1 MPAPEWSGFAPGDP
15 DPVLSHGAERRSPFL
30 LVSDHA
36 GNTVPQGLGDLGLS
50 AAHLQEHI
58 AWDVDIWPI
67 AIAVA
72 DALDAPLF
80 GQAYSR
86 LVIDSN
92 RKPSAR
98 DSIAQVSDGIAV
110 PGNAGL
116 TPEECRRR
124 YDLIMRPYQERIA
137 AEIAARPKPLC
148 IVAMHSCTAQ
158 LSGGTL
164 RPWHIGVISGPDDR
178 MRRRVFDLLAADSG
192 GLVVGENV
200 PYVVS
205 MENDYTLPVH
215 AEAAGIPYVEF
226 EMRNDSY
233 KDETSRSR
241 AAALLARAVRA
252 AFTELQA
259 LGSPA
264 C

>member
-1 MPAPEWSGFAPGDP
+1 MSAHEWRGFAPGDP
-15 DPVLSHGAERRSPFL
+15 DPVLSHGAARKSPFL

-36 GNTVPQGLGDLGLS
+36 GNTVPKDLGNLGLS
-50 AAHLQEHI
+50 AEHLREHI
-58 AWDVDIWPI
+58 AWDIDIWPI

-92 RKPSAR
+92 RKTAAR
-98 DSIAQVSDGIAV
+98 DSIATVSDGIIV
-110 PGNAGL
+110 PGNADL
-116 TPEECRRR
+116 SDRERKLR
-124 YDLIMRPYQERIA
+124 YELIQRPYQDRIA
-137 AEIAARPKPLC
+137 AEIARHPQPLC
-148 IVAMHSCTAQ
+148 IVSMHSCTAQ
-158 LSGGTL
+158 LAGGKL

-178 MRRRVFDLLAADSG
+178 MRRRVFAALSADSD
-192 GLVVGENV
+192 GLVVGDNE

-215 AEAAGIPYVEF
+215 AEAAGLPYVEF

-233 KDETSRSR
+233 KDEASRKQ
-241 AAALLARAVRA
+241 AGTLLARA
-252 AFTELQA
+252 LKGA
-259 LGSPA
+259 LADLTG
-264 C
+264 

>member
-1 MPAPEWSGFAPGDP
+1 MSAQEWHGFAAGDP
-15 DPVLSHGAERRSPFL
+15 DPVLVHGADRMSPFL

-36 GNTVPQGLGDLGLS
+36 GNRVPKGLGDLGLS
-50 AAHLQEHI
+50 AERLGEHI
-58 AWDVDIWPI
+58 AWDIDIWPI

-72 DALDAPLF
+72 DALAAPLF

-92 RKPSAR
+92 RRTTAR
-98 DSIAQVSDGIAV
+98 DSIATVSDGVTI
-110 PGNAGL
+110 PGNANVSDR
-116 TPEECRRR
+116 ERRLR
-124 YDLIMRPYQERIA
+124 HELIQRPYQDRIA

-148 IVAMHSCTAQ
+148 IVSMHSCTAQ
-158 LSGGTL
+158 LSGGKP

-178 MRRRVFDLLAADSG
+178 MRRRVFAALSADSG
-192 GLVVGENV
+192 GLVIGDNE

-233 KDETSRSR
+233 KDQASRDR
-241 AAALLARAVRA
+241 VAALLARALRS
-252 AFTELQA
+252 AFA
-259 LGSPA
+259 V
-264 C
+264 

>member
-1 MPAPEWSGFAPGDP
+1 MAVSEWRGFAPGDP
-15 DPVLSHGAERRSPFL
+15 DPVLSHGADRKSPFL

-36 GNTVPQGLGDLGLS
+36 GNAVPKDLHALGLS
-50 AAHLQEHI
+50 VEQLGEHI
-58 AWDVDIWPI
+58 AWDIDIWPI

-92 RKPSAR
+92 RKTSAR
-98 DSIAQVSDGIAV
+98 DSIATVSDGITV
-110 PGNAGL
+110 PGNADL
-116 TPEECRRR
+116 SERERKLR
-124 YDLIMRPYQERIA
+124 YDLIQRPYQARIA
-137 AEIAARPKPLC
+137 AAIAAHPKPLC
-148 IVAMHSCTAQ
+148 IVSMHSCTAQ
-158 LSGGTL
+158 LSGGKL

-178 MRRRVFDLLAADSG
+178 MRRRVFAALSANSG
-192 GLVVGENV
+192 GLVIGDNE
-200 PYVVS
+200 PYIVS

-233 KDETSRSR
+233 KDAASRDR
-241 AAALLARAVRA
+241 VAVLLARALKT
-252 AFTELQA
+252 AFAEI
-259 LGSPA
+259 SR
-264 C
+264 

>member
-1 MPAPEWSGFAPGDP
+1 MSEWQGFAPGDP
-15 DPVLSHGAERRSPFL
+15 DPVLIHGAVRRSPFL

-36 GNTVPQGLGDLGLS
+36 GNAVPKGLGDLGLS
-50 AAHLQEHI
+50 AEHLGDHI
-58 AWDVDIWPI
+58 AWDIDVWPI

-92 RKPSAR
+92 RKTSAK
-98 DSIAQVSDGIAV
+98 DSIATVSDGIPV
-110 PGNAGL
+110 PGNADL
-116 TPEECRRR
+116 TERERRLR
-124 YDLIMRPYQERIA
+124 YDLIMRPYQDRIA
-137 AEIAARPKPLC
+137 AEIAQRPKPLC
-148 IVAMHSCTAQ
+148 IVSMHSCTAQ
-158 LSGGTL
+158 LSGGKL

-178 MRRRVFDLLAADSG
+178 MRRRVYEDLAADSG
-192 GLVVGENV
+192 GLVIGENE

-215 AEAAGIPYVEF
+215 AEAAAIPYVEF

-233 KDETSRSR
+233 KDVQSRKR
-241 AAALLARAVRA
+241 AAALLARALKS
-252 AFTELQA
+252 AFA
-259 LGSPA
+259 V
-264 C
+264 

>member
-1 MPAPEWSGFAPGDP
+1 MSADEWRGFAPGDP
-15 DPVLSHGAERRSPFL
+15 DPVLSHGADRQSPFL

-36 GNTVPQGLGDLGLS
+36 GNRVPKGLGDLGLS
-50 AAHLQEHI
+50 IAHLHEHI
-58 AWDVDIWPI
+58 AWDIDIWPI

-72 DALDAPLF
+72 DALEAPLF

-92 RKPSAR
+92 RQPAAR
-98 DSIAQVSDGIAV
+98 DSIATISDGVTV
-110 PGNAGL
+110 PGNADC
-116 TPEECRRR
+116 TPEERRRR
-124 YDLIMRPYQERIA
+124 YDLIMRPYQDRIA
-137 AEIAARPKPLC
+137 AEIAQRPKPLC
-148 IVAMHSCTAQ
+148 IVSMHSCTAQ
-158 LSGGTL
+158 LAGGKQ

-178 MRRRVFDLLAADSG
+178 MRRRVFASLAADSG
-192 GLVVGENV
+192 GLVIGENE

-233 KDETSRSR
+233 KDDASRER
-241 AAALLARAVRA
+241 AAVLLARALNE
-252 AFTELQA
+252 AFA
-259 LGSPA
+259 DIGR
-264 C
+264 

>member
-1 MPAPEWSGFAPGDP
+1 MSAHEWRGFVPGDP
-15 DPVLSHGAERRSPFL
+15 DPVLSHGAARKSPFL

-36 GNTVPQGLGDLGLS
+36 GNEVPQGLGDLGLS
-50 AAHLQEHI
+50 AEHLGEHI
-58 AWDVDIWPI
+58 AWDIDIWPI

-92 RKPSAR
+92 RKTTAR
-98 DSIAQVSDGIAV
+98 DSIATISDGIAV
-110 PGNAGL
+110 PGNAAL
-116 TPEECRRR
+116 SERERKLR
-124 YDLIMRPYQERIA
+124 YELIQRPYQDRIA
-137 AEIAARPKPLC
+137 AEIAQHPKPLC
-148 IVAMHSCTAQ
+148 IVSMHSCTAR
-158 LSGGTL
+158 LSGGKL

-178 MRRRVFDLLAADSG
+178 MRRRVFAALAADSG
-192 GLVVGENV
+192 GLVIGDNE

-233 KDETSRSR
+233 KDAASRSKV
-241 AAALLARAVRA
+241 AGLLARALKE
-252 AFTELQA
+252 AFATLA
-259 LGSPA
+259 
-264 C
+264 

>member
-1 MPAPEWSGFAPGDP
+1 MSASEWRGFAPGDP
-15 DPVLSHGAERRSPFL
+15 DPVLTHGTDRKSPFL

-36 GNTVPQGLGDLGLS
+36 GNTVPKDLGSLGLS
-50 AAHLQEHI
+50 AEHLSAHI
-58 AWDVDIWPI
+58 AWDIDIWPI

-72 DALDAPLF
+72 DALEAPLF

-92 RKPSAR
+92 RKTSAR
-98 DSIAQVSDGIAV
+98 DSIATVSDGITV
-110 PGNAGL
+110 PGNADL
-116 TPEECRRR
+116 SERERKLR
-124 YDLIMRPYQERIA
+124 YELIQRPYQDRIA
-137 AEIAARPKPLC
+137 AAIAAHPKPLC
-148 IVAMHSCTAQ
+148 IVSMHSCTAQ
-158 LSGGTL
+158 LAGGKL

-178 MRRRVFDLLAADSG
+178 MRRRVFAALSADSG
-192 GLVVGENV
+192 GLVIGDNE

-233 KDETSRSR
+233 KDQASRDR
-241 AAALLARAVRA
+241 AAVLLARALKA
-252 AFTELQA
+252 AFLS
-259 LGSPA
+259 LDL
-264 C
+264 

>member
-1 MPAPEWSGFAPGDP
+1 MSASEWRGFAPGDP
-15 DPVLSHGAERRSPFL
+15 DPVLSHGAARKSPFL

-36 GNTVPQGLGDLGLS
+36 GNAVPQGLGDLGLS
-50 AAHLQEHI
+50 AEHLGEHI
-58 AWDVDIWPI
+58 AWDIDIWLI

-92 RKPSAR
+92 RKTTAR
-98 DSIAQVSDGIAV
+98 DSIATISDGIAV
-110 PGNAGL
+110 PGNADL
-116 TPEECRRR
+116 SERERKLR
-124 YDLIMRPYQERIA
+124 YELIQRPYQGRIA
-137 AEIAARPKPLC
+137 AEIARHPKPLC
-148 IVAMHSCTAQ
+148 VVSMHSCTAR
-158 LSGGTL
+158 LSGGKL

-178 MRRRVFDLLAADSG
+178 MRRRVFAALAADSG
-192 GLVVGENV
+192 GLVIGDNE

-215 AEAAGIPYVEF
+215 AETAGIPYVEF

-233 KDETSRSR
+233 KDAASRSR
-241 AAALLARAVRA
+241 AGALLARALKN
-252 AFTELQA
+252 AFAEI
-259 LGSPA
+259 SR
-264 C
+264 

>member
-1 MPAPEWSGFAPGDP
+1 MSQHEWRGFAPGDP
-15 DPVLSHGAERRSPFL
+15 DPVLIHGAVRKSPFL

-50 AAHLQEHI
+50 AEHLNEHI
-58 AWDVDIWPI
+58 AWDIDIWPI

-92 RKPSAR
+92 RKTTAR
-98 DSIAQVSDGIAV
+98 DSIAAISDGITI
-110 PGNAGL
+110 PGNADL
-116 TPEECRRR
+116 TERERKLR
-124 YDLIMRPYQERIA
+124 YELIQRPYQERIT
-137 AEIAARPKPLC
+137 AEIAQRPKPLC
-148 IVAMHSCTAQ
+148 IVSMHSCTAQ
-158 LSGGTL
+158 LSGGRL

-178 MRRRVFDLLAADSG
+178 MRRRVFAALSAESG
-192 GLVVGENV
+192 GLVIGDNE

-205 MENDYTLPVH
+205 MENDYTLPIH

-233 KDETSRSR
+233 KDQASRDR
-241 AAALLARAVRA
+241 AAVLLARALKA
-252 AFTELQA
+252 AFLS
-259 LGSPA
+259 LDL
-264 C
+264 

>member
-1 MPAPEWSGFAPGDP
+1 MPRPEWRGFAPGDP

-36 GNTVPQGLGDLGLS
+36 GNAVPKGLGDLGLS
-50 AAHLQEHI
+50 AAHLHDHI

-92 RKPSAR
+92 RRPSAR
-98 DSIAQVSDGIAV
+98 DSIAKVSDGVPV
-110 PGNAGL
+110 PGNADL
-116 TPEECRRR
+116 TEAECKRR

-158 LSGGTL
+158 LSGGKL

-192 GLVVGENV
+192 GLVIGENV

-233 KDETSRSR
+233 KDEASRKR
-241 AAALLARAVRA
+241 AAVLLAKALKS
-252 AFTELQA
+252 AFADVTR
-259 LGSPA
+259 
-264 C
+264 

>member
-1 MPAPEWSGFAPGDP
+1 MSASEWRGFAPGDP
-15 DPVLSHGAERRSPFL
+15 DPVLSHGAERKSPFL

-36 GNTVPQGLGDLGLS
+36 GNAVPKALDDLGLS
-50 AAHLQEHI
+50 AEHLSEHI
-58 AWDVDIWPI
+58 AWDIDIWPI

-92 RKPSAR
+92 RKTTAR
-98 DSIAQVSDGIAV
+98 DSIATISDGIAV
-110 PGNAGL
+110 PGNAAL
-116 TPEECRRR
+116 SERERKLR
-124 YDLIMRPYQERIA
+124 YELIQRPYQDRIA
-137 AEIAARPKPLC
+137 AEIAQHPKPLC
-148 IVAMHSCTAQ
+148 IVSMHSCTAR
-158 LSGGTL
+158 LSGGKL

-178 MRRRVFDLLAADSG
+178 MRRRVFAALAADSG
-192 GLVVGENV
+192 GLVIGDNE

-233 KDETSRSR
+233 KDAASRSKV
-241 AAALLARAVRA
+241 AGLLARALKE
-252 AFTELQA
+252 AFATLA
-259 LGSPA
+259 
-264 C
+264 

>member
-1 MPAPEWSGFAPGDP
+1 MSASEWRGFAPGDP
-15 DPVLSHGAERRSPFL
+15 DPVLSHGAARKSPFL

-36 GNTVPQGLGDLGLS
+36 GNAVPQGLGDLGLS
-50 AAHLQEHI
+50 AEHLGEHI
-58 AWDVDIWPI
+58 AWDIDIWPI

-92 RKPSAR
+92 RKTTAR
-98 DSIAQVSDGIAV
+98 DSIATISDGIAV
-110 PGNAGL
+110 PGNAAL
-116 TPEECRRR
+116 SERERKLR
-124 YDLIMRPYQERIA
+124 YELIQRPYQDRIA
-137 AEIAARPKPLC
+137 AEIAQHPNPLC
-148 IVAMHSCTAQ
+148 IVSMHSCTAR
-158 LSGGTL
+158 LSGGKL

-178 MRRRVFDLLAADSG
+178 MRRRVFAALAADSG
-192 GLVVGENV
+192 GLVIGDNE

-233 KDETSRSR
+233 KDAASRSKV
-241 AAALLARAVRA
+241 AGLLARALKE
-252 AFTELQA
+252 AFATLA
-259 LGSPA
+259 
-264 C
+264 

>member
-1 MPAPEWSGFAPGDP
+1 MSASEWRGFAPGDP
-15 DPVLSHGAERRSPFL
+15 DPVLTHGAERKSPFL

-36 GNTVPQGLGDLGLS
+36 GNAVPKALGDLGLS
-50 AAHLQEHI
+50 AEHLSEHI
-58 AWDVDIWPI
+58 AWDIDIWPI

-92 RKPSAR
+92 RKTTAR
-98 DSIAQVSDGIAV
+98 DSIARVSDGIIV
-110 PGNAGL
+110 PGNA
-116 TPEECRRR
+116 
-124 YDLIMRPYQERIA
+124 DLSERERKLRHELIQRPYQDRIA
-137 AEIAARPKPLC
+137 AEIARHPKPLC
-148 IVAMHSCTAQ
+148 IVSMHSCTAQ
-158 LSGGTL
+158 LSGGKL

-178 MRRRVFDLLAADSG
+178 MRRRVFAALAADSD
-192 GLVVGENV
+192 GLVIGDNE

-215 AEAAGIPYVEF
+215 AETAGIPYVEF

-233 KDETSRSR
+233 KDAASRSS
-241 AAALLARAVRA
+241 AGALLARALKN
-252 AFTELQA
+252 AFVGC
-259 LGSPA
+259 LG
-264 C
+264 

>member
-1 MPAPEWSGFAPGDP
+1 MSAPEWRGFAPGDP
-15 DPVLSHGAERRSPFL
+15 DPVLSHGAERPSPFL

-36 GNTVPQGLGDLGLS
+36 GNVVPKGLDDLGLS
-50 AAHLQEHI
+50 AAHLQDHI

-67 AIAVA
+67 AVALA

-98 DSIAQVSDGIAV
+98 DSIAKVSDGVPV
-110 PGNAGL
+110 PGNADL
-116 TPEECRRR
+116 TEAECKRR
-124 YDLIMRPYQERIA
+124 YALIMRPYQDRIA
-137 AEIAARPKPLC
+137 AEIARRPKPLC

-158 LSGGTL
+158 LSGGKL

-192 GLVVGENV
+192 GLVIGENE

-233 KDETSRSR
+233 KDAASRRR
-241 AAALLARAVRA
+241 AGALLARALKS
-252 AFTELQA
+252 AFAQVV
-259 LGSPA
+259 GD
-264 C
+264 